1 MGSGASE
8 CAAVARLA
16 RVQLC
21 GRFVWEWDGEALEG
35 ALPGR
40 QGRMLVAYLVLR
52 RPYPASRD
60 ELIDALWPGGPPP
73 NAGTAIS
80 ALLSKIRGLLG
91 AEHLPG
97 RHEVCLVLP
106 PDSRVDVEDA
116 CAALHEAQ
124 SALALRDWP
133 RAWPTSL
140 TALFVTRR
148 PLLPDVDLPWADEW
162 RHRLAVVHIEAL
174 ECYATA
180 CLRVGGT
187 ELPSAVRAARELAR
201 LAPLRESGHRI
212 LMESLAAGGNVAEAL
227 AVYDALRHLLRE
239 ELGVPPSP
247 PLQET
252 HARLLAGRAT

>member
-1 MGSGASE
+1 MASS
-8 CAAVARLA
+8 A

-21 GRFVWEWDGEALEG
+21 GRFVLEWDGQPVEA

-40 QGRMLVAYLVLR
+40 QGRLLAAYLLLR

-60 ELIDALWPGGPPP
+60 ELIDALWPLRPPP
-73 NAGTAIS
+73 NASPAIN

-91 AEHLPG
+91 AKHVPG
-97 RHEVCLVLP
+97 RREVCLVLP

-124 SALALRDWP
+124 SALALGDWP

-148 PLLPDVDLPWADEW
+148 PLLPDTDLAWAEEW
-162 RHRLAVVHIEAL
+162 RQRLAVVHVEAL

-180 CLRVGGT
+180 CLHVGGT
-187 ELPSAVRAARELAR
+187 ELPSAVRAARDLVR
-201 LAPLRESGHRI
+201 LAPLRESGHRT
-212 LMESLAAGGNVAEAL
+212 LMDALAAGGNVAEAL
-227 AVYDALRHLLRE
+227 TAYDALRHLLRE

-247 PLQET
+247 QLQDA
-252 HARLLAGRAT
+252 HAHLLAGRPR